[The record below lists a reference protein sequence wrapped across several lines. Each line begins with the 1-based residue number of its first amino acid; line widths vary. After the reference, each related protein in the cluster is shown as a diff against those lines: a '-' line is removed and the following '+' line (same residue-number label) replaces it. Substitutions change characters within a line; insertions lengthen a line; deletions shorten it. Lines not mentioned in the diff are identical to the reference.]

1 MERDG
6 ECTRSTRARTLQAHS
21 VSNKP
26 AYTCARKCAWEKERR
41 QEGRKT
47 NERGECGEHVTQPY
61 ARRHQVLVFYIYE
74 RVYSVFVTRFLR
86 LFPLIASSSCRDKRR
101 LWRVTFTTYSD
112 TLLEE
117 VAHTGVK
124 NRGKSIV
131 KRRGAPMA
139 TTETAWQSLPLV
151 CLSLSSS
158 SLVLSS
164 FFFVRFS
171 LCLST
176 DVSDHLFSSPAT
188 PNSSPLSLYFFA
200 CAPHHVTD
208 FLSLA
213 YGLSVLVSHRCL
225 FDPRCSADPPRTASL
240 ISPCPVPTCMDF
252 QRSENSYKPIGKRE
266 ATAKKNRRWRGL
278 GPYESRNGN
287 GRSLKTVPT
296 TMKISTVPSLERE
309 SKAPSTAQND
319 GYLWMWWRAA
329 VNLLAS
335 GLSGT

>member
-1 MERDG
+1 
-6 ECTRSTRARTLQAHS
+6 
-21 VSNKP
+21 
-26 AYTCARKCAWEKERR
+26 
-41 QEGRKT
+41 
-47 NERGECGEHVTQPY
+47 
-61 ARRHQVLVFYIYE
+61 
-74 RVYSVFVTRFLR
+74 
-86 LFPLIASSSCRDKRR
+86 
-101 LWRVTFTTYSD
+101 
-112 TLLEE
+112 
-117 VAHTGVK
+117 
-124 NRGKSIV
+124 
-131 KRRGAPMA
+131 MA

-164 FFFVRFS
+164 FFFVPFP

-225 FDPRCSADPPRTASL
+225 FDPRCSADSPRTASL
-240 ISPCPVPTCMDF
+240 ITVPALY
-252 QRSENSYKPIGKRE
+252 QRVWIFRE
-266 ATAKKNRRWRGL
+266 TKIRTNRSANVKQRRRRGL
-278 GPYESRNGN
+278 GPHESRNGN
-287 GRSLKTVPT
+287 DRSLKTVPT
-296 TMKISTVPSLERE
+296 TMKISTVASLERE

-319 GYLWMWWRAA
+319 GYLWTWWRAA

>member
-61 ARRHQVLVFYIYE
+61 ARRRHQVLVFYIYE

-86 LFPLIASSSCRDKRR
+86 LFPLIASSSRRDKRR

-117 VAHTGVK
+117 VAHIGVK

-164 FFFVRFS
+164 FFFVRFP

-225 FDPRCSADPPRTASL
+225 FDPRCSADSPCTASL
-240 ISPCPVPTCMDF
+240 ITVPALY
-252 QRSENSYKPIGKRE
+252 QRVWIFRE
-266 ATAKKNRRWRGL
+266 AKIRTNRSANVKRNKEESALTRIRAVWITKRQRQVTENRADDHENLDRTLSWERVKHRRRHRTMVTYGRGEEQL
-278 GPYESRNGN
+278 
-287 GRSLKTVPT
+287 
-296 TMKISTVPSLERE
+296 
-309 SKAPSTAQND
+309 
-319 GYLWMWWRAA
+319 
-329 VNLLAS
+329 
-335 GLSGT
+335 